1 MTGPNLVLE
10 VAYREVRTHA
20 RTTAFKAVTALLVVA
35 AIIGPVVVALWPD
48 EDGASRHVSVGLAG
62 GTDRTLEKVIV
73 ALAEGALVVEFV
85 PLSGQSQADAD
96 AALASGDL
104 DVIVEAPDTLVW
116 DSQVDAPL
124 AAILEAALQHRAVI
138 DKGEVFDL
146 SESDVQQ
153 LLTPIDVADRIVDMT
168 ESSDFILAIAALGL
182 FAGFLIP
189 QVFGQLTLVSVVE
202 EKSTGVVEV
211 LLGHIDP
218 RTLLLGK
225 VLGLTLLAIGQIVV
239 FLAGLGA
246 AMFATDS
253 IDVSGSVW
261 SFVPVLAASLLGGLV
276 FFNTLFA
283 LLGSLISRQEDAS
296 QVILPVFAP
305 LMIGFVVGQMAIGG
319 RADTT
324 IIKVLT
330 FVPPVTPML
339 LPVRVARGA
348 VAPWEVAVALGL
360 LMLASWAM
368 IRVAARVYEFTLL
381 HSGSRIGW
389 RKAWG
394 FARAR
399 PGSE

>member
-1 MTGPNLVLE
+1 MNGPNLVFE
-10 VAYREVRTHA
+10 VAYRELRTHA
-20 RTTAFKAVTALLVVA
+20 RTTAFKAITAFLVA
-35 AIIGPVVVALWPD
+35 AAIVGPVVVALWPD
-48 EDGASRHVSVGLAG
+48 EDGARQVSIGLADG
-62 GTDRTLEKVIV
+62 ADRSLEETIV
-73 ALAEGALVVEFV
+73 ALAQGGLDVEFV
-85 PLSGQSQADAD
+85 PLSGRSQADTE
-96 AALASGDL
+96 AALASGDI
-104 DVIVEAPDTLVW
+104 DVIVDAPDTLVW

-124 AAILEAALQHRAVI
+124 AAILGAALQQRALLVR
-138 DKGEVFDL
+138 GEAYDL
-146 SESDVQQ
+146 SENDVRQ
-153 LLTPIDVADRIVDMT
+153 LLTPVDIADRIVDMT

-211 LLGHIDP
+211 LLGHIHP

-225 VLGLTLLAIGQIVV
+225 VLGLTLLAIGQILV

-261 SFVPVLAASLLGGLV
+261 SFVPVLAVSLIGGLV

-296 QVILPVFAP
+296 QVILPVVAP
-305 LMIGFVVGQMAIGG
+305 LMVGFIVGQLAIGG

-324 IIKVLT
+324 IIRVLT
-330 FVPPVTPML
+330 FVPPITPML
-339 LPVRVARGA
+339 LPIRVARDA
-348 VAPWEVAVALGL
+348 VAPWEVAAALSL
-360 LMLASWAM
+360 LVLASWAM
-368 IRVAARVYEFTLL
+368 IRAAARVYEFTLL
-381 HSGSRIGW
+381 HSGSRVSW
-389 RKAWG
+389 KKAWG
-394 FARAR
+394 FVRAR